1 MNRLQVVNT
10 VLEKL
15 REGTVAST
23 TENPYATM
31 ILQFVKETYDEIA
44 KQAEWTWLR
53 QQVTLTGAQLNAG
66 YTYASKDQPNPN
78 VIDLWDAN
86 LKYRIKKADSLK
98 VAQFMA
104 QVNPQV
110 TGPAY
115 MWYVAPYS
123 LTVTDPTL
131 KVWPRVPDTNV
142 FTLTL
147 EVMQDVRGDAVTDTT
162 ELNCPG
168 FLLVLGAY
176 EKALMERD
184 GDTAQQQKAASAYTM
199 AVASQVSMDNTLDRT
214 ATDWVPE

>member
-15 REGTVAST
+15 REGPVAST
-23 TENPYATM
+23 SENPYATM
-31 ILQFVKETYDEIA
+31 ILQMVKETYEEVA
-44 KQAEWTWLR
+44 KAAEWTWLR
-53 QQVTLTGAQLNAG
+53 QQFTLTGAQLNAG
-66 YTYASKDQPNPN
+66 YAYATKDQPNPN

-104 QVNPQV
+104 QVNPA
-110 TGPAY
+110 TMGPAY
-115 MWYVAPYS
+115 HWYVAPYS
-123 LTVTDPTL
+123 ALVTDPTL
-131 KVWPRVPDTNV
+131 KVWPKVPDANV
-142 FTLTL
+142 FTLTV
-147 EVMQDVRGDAVTDTT
+147 EVMQDVRGPSVTDTT

-184 GDTAQQQKAASAYTM
+184 GDTPQQAKAASAYSM
-199 AVASQVSMDNTLDRT
+199 AVQSQVSMDNTLDRT